1 MKSLFS
7 IEFDF
12 QQAIKRAEEL
22 ESIAADMKKL
32 ADEDLETSLQSL
44 SLAWK
49 GEAANAYL
57 AKGSRLKDKILKSSS
72 DLTKTASTI
81 RRVAKRTY
89 DAEMR
94 AYRIAMERLYKKD

>member
-22 ESIAADMKKL
+22 EDIAADMKKL
-32 ADEDLETSLQSL
+32 ANEDLVSSLQSL
-44 SLAWK
+44 STAWK

-57 AKGSRLKDKILKSSS
+57 TKGSRLKEKILKSSK
-72 DLTKTASTI
+72 DLNKTATTI
-81 RRVAKRTY
+81 RNVAKRTY
-89 DAEMR
+89 NAEMA
-94 AYRIAMERLYKKD
+94 AYRIAMERKYQK